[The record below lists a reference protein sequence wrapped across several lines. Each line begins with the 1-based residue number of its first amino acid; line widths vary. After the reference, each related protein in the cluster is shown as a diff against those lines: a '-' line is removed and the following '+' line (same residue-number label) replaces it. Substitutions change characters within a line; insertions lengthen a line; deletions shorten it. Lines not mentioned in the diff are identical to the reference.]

1 MIFSI
6 FELRTSDQEA
16 GMSPQELK
24 DSSINFDAS
33 VLGSSTQ
40 PREVSLWGLKEG
52 LVKGSGL
59 PLRSLCWGGA
69 PRGLG

>member
-1 MIFSI
+1 
-6 FELRTSDQEA
+6 
-16 GMSPQELK
+16 MSPRELK

-40 PREVSLWGLKEG
+40 PGEVSLWGLKDG
-52 LVKGSGL
+52 LVMGSGL
-59 PLRSLCWGGA
+59 PSKSLYQGGA